1 MTDKPNEKT
10 ATTPAAKPAEATAK
24 PPAAK
29 PAEATAK
36 PPAAKPPATPTEIKK
51 TLKGL
56 NIDSKLPDEATVLV
70 CAKHLRM
77 MKIEVEGL
85 DKETPNHRAVRAP
98 VGKVRKALAAANK

>member
-1 MTDKPNEKT
+1 MAGLLLTLIFESIKMTDKSNDKTNE
-10 ATTPAAKPAEATAK
+10 TTQAAANAKPSAAEAK
-24 PPAAK
+24 
-29 PAEATAK
+29 E
-36 PPAAKPPATPTEIKK
+36 

-56 NIDSKLPDEATVLV
+56 SIDSKLPDEATVSV

-85 DKETPNHRAVRAP
+85 DDKIPDWRPVRAP

>member
-1 MTDKPNEKT
+1 MTDKSNDKTNE
-10 ATTPAAKPAEATAK
+10 TTQAAKPTEAIAKPSAAEAK
-24 PPAAK
+24 
-29 PAEATAK
+29 E
-36 PPAAKPPATPTEIKK
+36 

-56 NIDSKLPDEATVLV
+56 SIDSKLPDEATVSV

-85 DKETPNHRAVRAP
+85 DDETPDWRPVRAP

>member
-1 MTDKPNEKT
+1 MTDKPNDKPP
-10 ATTPAAKPAEATAK
+10 TTAAKPADATAK
-24 PPAAK
+24 PSA
-29 PAEATAK
+29 AEAK
-36 PPAAKPPATPTEIKK
+36 E

-56 NIDSKLPDEATVLV
+56 NIDPKLTDEATVSV

-85 DKETPNHRAVRAP
+85 DDETPNYRPVRAP

>member
-1 MTDKPNEKT
+1 MTDKPDDKT
-10 ATTPAAKPAEATAK
+10 TATPAAKPAEATDK
-24 PPAAK
+24 P
-29 PAEATAK
+29 ATAK
-36 PPAAKPPATPTEIKK
+36 E

>member
-1 MTDKPNEKT
+1 MPDNKPNDKLP
-10 ATTPAAKPAEATAK
+10 TTPAAKPAEAK
-24 PPAAK
+24 PAEAK
-29 PAEATAK
+29 PAEAKPAEAK
-36 PPAAKPPATPTEIKK
+36 E

-85 DKETPNHRAVRAP
+85 DKETPDYRAVRAP

>member
-1 MTDKPNEKT
+1 MTDKPNDKT
-10 ATTPAAKPAEATAK
+10 NETTQAAKPAEATAK
-24 PPAAK
+24 PTA
-29 PAEATAK
+29 AEAK
-36 PPAAKPPATPTEIKK
+36 E

-56 NIDSKLPDEATVLV
+56 SIDPKLPDEATVSV

-85 DKETPNHRAVRAP
+85 DGETPDWRPVRAP

>member
-1 MTDKPNEKT
+1 MTDKPNDKPP
-10 ATTPAAKPAEATAK
+10 ATQAAKPAEATAK
-24 PPAAK
+24 PT
-29 PAEATAK
+29 AEAK
-36 PPAAKPPATPTEIKK
+36 E

-56 NIDSKLPDEATVLV
+56 NIDPKLPDEATVSV

-85 DKETPNHRAVRAP
+85 DDETPDWRPVRAP